1 MKRSTHPDPVP
12 PAKNPL
18 DRHDEFAGQEAGLRE
33 GGGADGQARQHKLGR
48 LFVRERIAALVD
60 DPASFLE
67 LGLWAAHG
75 MYREWGAFPGAGVVT
90 GIADIGGRPC
100 MIVANDAT
108 VKAGAFVP
116 MTCKKVLRAQRI
128 AFECN
133 IPLVYLVDS
142 SGVFLPMQDEIF
154 PDEDDFGR
162 IFRNNA
168 VISAAG
174 IPQYAA
180 IMGNCVAGGAYL
192 PVLCDKIL
200 MTEGSGLYLAGPQL
214 VKAAIGQ
221 ETDQESLGG
230 AAMHAEISRTVDFK
244 EKDDPACLKR
254 LRSLIGLLPLGGS
267 GAPPHDQTAAPGTA
281 RPTSDPEFPASKISE
296 LVPPGSRGEFDT
308 RDLLRCLI
316 DAGTMDESKAD
327 CGKSLVTT
335 FARLGGRPVGIVA
348 NQRIRVHSK
357 TSGLQMPGV
366 IYADAAD
373 KAARFIMDCNQT
385 RLPLLFVQDVSGFMV
400 GRDAEQSGIIRS
412 GAKMV
417 NALSNSTVPK
427 ITLITGGSY
436 GAGNYAMCGKAFDP
450 RFIFAWP
457 NAKYAVMG
465 AAQASDVVYNLL
477 AKGAKD
483 RPKEELDQ
491 LRRQVKENYVE
502 QADIR
507 YGAARGWVDAIIQP
521 QGTREILRR
530 AFALAN
536 RPAAKAAFHTGVIQV

>member
-1 MKRSTHPDPVP
+1 MP
-12 PAKNPL
+12 PPKTLL
-18 DRHDEFAGQEAGLRE
+18 DYYHEFARQETGLRE

-48 LFVRERIAALVD
+48 LFVRERIAALAD
-60 DPASFLE
+60 DKGTNFLE

-75 MYREWGAFPGAGVVT
+75 MYKEWGNFPGAGVVT
-90 GIADIGGRPC
+90 GIADIGGHPC

-133 IPLVYLVDS
+133 LPLVYLVDS
-142 SGVFLPMQDEIF
+142 AGVFLPMQDEIF

-221 ETDQESLGG
+221 EIDQESLGG
-230 AAMHAEISRTVDFK
+230 ATMHAELSGTVDFR
-244 EKDDPACLKR
+244 EKNDEACLKR
-254 LRSLIGLLPLGGS
+254 LKSLIGLLPAETGIQNPES
-267 GAPPHDQTAAPGTA
+267 RAQTE
-281 RPTSDPEFPASKISE
+281 SEFPATKMLDIVSLDGRRE
-296 LVPPGSRGEFDT
+296 YDV
-308 RDLLRCLI
+308 RDLLRCLV
-316 DAGTMDESKAD
+316 DAGSMDEYKAD
-327 CGKSLVTT
+327 YGKSIVTT
-335 FARLGGRPVGIVA
+335 FVRLGGRPVGIVA
-348 NQRIRVHSK
+348 NQRMRVQSK
-357 TSGLQMPGV
+357 AIGLQMPGV
-366 IYADAAD
+366 IYADSAD

-385 RLPLLFVQDVSGFMV
+385 RLPLLFLQDVSGFMV

-427 ITLITGGSY
+427 ITVVTGGSY

-465 AAQASDVVYNLL
+465 AAQASDVVYNIL
-477 AKGAKD
+477 ARAAKD
-483 RPKEELDQ
+483 RPKEELDR
-491 LRRQVKENYVE
+491 LRQQVKENYVE

-507 YGAARGWVDAIIQP
+507 YAAARGWVDAVIQP
-521 QGTREILRR
+521 HETRPMLLR
-530 AFALAN
+530 AFALAT
-536 RPAAKAAFHTGVIQV
+536 RPAAKASFHTGVLQV